1 MNRKVPIK
9 CSLQVLMG
17 NVKVIVGML
26 STGKGIGTACVLA
39 EELAVLIL
47 LGVLLRSQEQHVL
60 TKVCQAR
67 DVRRVR

>member
-1 MNRKVPIK
+1 
-9 CSLQVLMG
+9 MG
-17 NVKVIVGML
+17 HVKVIVGML
-26 STGKGIGTACVLA
+26 ATREGIGAACVLT

-47 LGVLLRSQEQHVL
+47 LGVLLCSQEQHVL

>member
-1 MNRKVPIK
+1 MKRKVPIK

-17 NVKVIVGML
+17 HVKVIVGML

-67 DVRRVR
+67 DVRWVR